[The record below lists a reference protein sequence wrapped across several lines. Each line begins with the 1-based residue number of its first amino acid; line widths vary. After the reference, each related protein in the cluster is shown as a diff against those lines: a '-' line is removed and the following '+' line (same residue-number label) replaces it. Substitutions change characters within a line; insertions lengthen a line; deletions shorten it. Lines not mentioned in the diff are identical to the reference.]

1 MTAEIVIF
9 LYIGSGVIQLFRLVL
24 KELRDIHND
33 TQSTLAEKLAVSKT
47 TISNWE
53 QGKCEPDFRQL
64 CEICNLYDVS
74 ADYLLGRRI
83 DDRSLRM
90 RRFDA
95 LTEDNQR
102 FIIKLENLLLLD
114 QQRQTKK

>member
-1 MTAEIVIF
+1 MIF
-9 LYIGSGVIQLFRLVL
+9 TT
-24 KELRDIHND
+24 IHNQHSLKNLPFQKP
-33 TQSTLAEKLAVSKT
+33 QSATGNRVNVNPIFA
-47 TISNWE
+47 
-53 QGKCEPDFRQL
+53 
-64 CEICNLYDVS
+64 ICNLYDVS

-83 DDRSLRM
+83 DDRALRK

>member
-1 MTAEIVIF
+1 VTI
-9 LYIGSGVIQLFRLVL
+9 LFSEAL
-24 KELRDIHND
+24 KELRDVHND
-33 TQSTLAEKLAVSKT
+33 TQADLAQKLDVAKS

-53 QGKCEPDFRQL
+53 QNKCEPSYEFL
-64 CEICNLYDVS
+64 CKICDLYDVS
-74 ADYLLGRRI
+74 ADYILGRRV
-83 DDRSLRM
+83 DDRDLRK

>member
-1 MTAEIVIF
+1 MPAFFSAIF
-9 LYIGSGVIQLFRLVL
+9 M
-24 KELRDIHND
+24 
-33 TQSTLAEKLAVSKT
+33 
-47 TISNWE
+47 
-53 QGKCEPDFRQL
+53 P
-64 CEICNLYDVS
+64 VS
-74 ADYLLGRRI
+74 APAWRLGLLGRRA
-83 DDRSLRM
+83 DDRDLRK